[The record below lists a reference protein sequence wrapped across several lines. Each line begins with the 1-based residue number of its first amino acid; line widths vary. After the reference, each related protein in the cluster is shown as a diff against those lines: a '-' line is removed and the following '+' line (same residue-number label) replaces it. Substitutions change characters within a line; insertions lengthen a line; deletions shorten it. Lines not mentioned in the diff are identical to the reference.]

1 MQVWLILFVWVHS
14 LYCMVTEESLS
25 VPLAK
30 SSQKAAQNKINILGK
45 PPNSKIVSFPRCHI
59 SFKKLRRRLGSDL
72 ERLRRGG
79 GEEEEKKRRVS
90 ICPWLWGFTDR
101 YKFIRRKKE
110 SWAGLVQHSLL
121 SAISLAMFANN
132 GMDNK
137 RTYGSQNSPHTAQ
150 KVLKPTTFYCNR

>member
-1 MQVWLILFVWVHS
+1 MRREKG
-14 LYCMVTEESLS
+14 EEE
-25 VPLAK
+25 
-30 SSQKAAQNKINILGK
+30 
-45 PPNSKIVSFPRCHI
+45 
-59 SFKKLRRRLGSDL
+59 
-72 ERLRRGG
+72 ERKRKRKRKG